1 MRRTLIS
8 LMVLGVISGC
18 SGGESGGGTTGSGSG
33 DKQAPVVTVAAAGTI
48 EGGDTTAITV
58 TVTDNVDTGLTYALT
73 CDGGTLT
80 GNLLATTAVTADA
93 TIKCT
98 ATATDKSGN
107 TGTGNLSIVVK
118 PRTTSLTAV
127 AGSTQVTAGGFGL
140 LIANNLPLGE
150 ASYEGTFNGR
160 TVKLLRT
167 AGNELLFVMPLDMPA
182 GGGKLNA
189 TIAGHSYSIDVT
201 VGAAITVGDPRGE
214 VRSILLNA
222 KTALNDALALPG
234 LSAADRTKFQ
244 AQLPKIDEA
253 IVALPL
259 VSDADMAKFAS
270 ILAAYGLTGT
280 RSAAAYNP
288 ISGGENCGAAAKTFS
303 VNLVKALAGLA
314 IVTGATTVGIMVG
327 AAAPILVIPDIIFA
341 GVGIAAGAYITVNYG
356 RKAAQSWDAFFSS
369 CWTEVSFDLIPNDL
383 FQANSQAGYRVE
395 AIAVTGKQ
403 AFQQN
408 KARSFKVQRSFS
420 PTASMRAE
428 VNRYASDIAG
438 LLAAASFL
446 PADVRTGLAAFKNEG
461 TEIVP
466 ASRLS
471 LSGITRGDIAGSL
484 SGSGDTITLKFG
496 FTDPKPT
503 TNTNVDFGFTLN
515 RSGEAG
521 ISVPA
526 QLSIALPEADDAA
539 IEAIQGKATS
549 SNVQARG
556 AESLE
561 IVAQPGHGTV
571 TLQNSGAFTYTPS
584 GQYFGPDTF
593 TYRARND
600 QGVSKTATVT
610 VSVVRKFDGVWN
622 ITSTSTTTSQ
632 SQPGLCPNEVNRFSI
647 GVSKSSDTLYVASY
661 EGVPINLTMGSKDDP
676 AGLRG
681 SASAT
686 YDDGPGTTTESVSV
700 QVPDSSHITGSGSW
714 SYSGPSGTRCS
725 GTTSVTGTR

>member
-1 MRRTLIS
+1 
-8 LMVLGVISGC
+8 
-18 SGGESGGGTTGSGSG
+18 
-33 DKQAPVVTVAAAGTI
+33 
-48 EGGDTTAITV
+48 
-58 TVTDNVDTGLTYALT
+58 
-73 CDGGTLT
+73 
-80 GNLLATTAVTADA
+80 
-93 TIKCT
+93 
-98 ATATDKSGN
+98 
-107 TGTGNLSIVVK
+107 
-118 PRTTSLTAV
+118 
-127 AGSTQVTAGGFGL
+127 
-140 LIANNLPLGE
+140 
-150 ASYEGTFNGR
+150 
-160 TVKLLRT
+160 
-167 AGNELLFVMPLDMPA
+167 
-182 GGGKLNA
+182 
-189 TIAGHSYSIDVT
+189 
-201 VGAAITVGDPRGE
+201 
-214 VRSILLNA
+214 
-222 KTALNDALALPG
+222 
-234 LSAADRTKFQ
+234 
-244 AQLPKIDEA
+244 
-253 IVALPL
+253 
-259 VSDADMAKFAS
+259 
-270 ILAAYGLTGT
+270 
-280 RSAAAYNP
+280 
-288 ISGGENCGAAAKTFS
+288 
-303 VNLVKALAGLA
+303 
-314 IVTGATTVGIMVG
+314 
-327 AAAPILVIPDIIFA
+327 
-341 GVGIAAGAYITVNYG
+341 
-356 RKAAQSWDAFFSS
+356 
-369 CWTEVSFDLIPNDL
+369 
-383 FQANSQAGYRVE
+383 
-395 AIAVTGKQ
+395 
-403 AFQQN
+403 
-408 KARSFKVQRSFS
+408 
-420 PTASMRAE
+420 
-428 VNRYASDIAG
+428 
-438 LLAAASFL
+438 
-446 PADVRTGLAAFKNEG
+446 
-461 TEIVP
+461 
-466 ASRLS
+466 
-471 LSGITRGDIAGSL
+471 
-484 SGSGDTITLKFG
+484 
-496 FTDPKPT
+496 
-503 TNTNVDFGFTLN
+503 LN